1 MNCAGCPHQ
10 DLQQNLEKEP
20 HQNIRRLSR
29 RTVLKS
35 VIGAAG
41 LSLSL
46 YESAAGAEKKKKK
59 DDPRKIRPQAGDELV
74 YPFWEN
80 DGRMVTLDDILLGGP
95 PVLVYPRDPET
106 RIARDRSR
114 LNQILVV
121 RFAPEELSQKTQEL
135 AVDGIIAYSGVC
147 THTGCNISEW
157 DTEKQH
163 FMCPCHLSAFDPKD
177 RAQIQG
183 GPAPKPL
190 PALPLQLAAGKL
202 TVAGPFTGKVG
213 GKKK

>member
-1 MNCAGCPHQ
+1 MNCSGCPHQ
-10 DLQQNLEKEP
+10 NLEKDP
-20 HQNIRRLSR
+20 QKDIRRLSR

-46 YESAAGAEKKKKK
+46 PESDAGAGKKKK

-80 DGRMVTLDDILLGGP
+80 NGRMVTLNDIPLGGP
-95 PVLVYPRDPET
+95 PVLVYPRDPAT
-106 RIARDRSR
+106 QVARDRSR
-114 LNQILVV
+114 LNQILLV
-121 RFAPEELSQKTQEL
+121 RFAPEALSQKTQEL

-163 FMCPCHLSAFDPKD
+163 FLCPCHASAFDPKD
-177 RAQIQG
+177 RARIQG

-190 PALPLQLAAGKL
+190 PALPLQLAEGKL